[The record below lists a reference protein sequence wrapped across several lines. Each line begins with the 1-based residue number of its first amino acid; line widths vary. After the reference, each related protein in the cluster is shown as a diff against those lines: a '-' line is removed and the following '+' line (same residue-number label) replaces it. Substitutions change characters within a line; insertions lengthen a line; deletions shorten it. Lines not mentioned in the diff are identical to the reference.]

1 MLPLGKLPDAGQWD
15 ESELL
20 VQGFKKKKGTKLE
33 CFRQQL
39 YEEPN

>member
-20 VQGFKKKKGTKLE
+20 VQGFKKKKGTKE
-33 CFRQQL
+33 
-39 YEEPN
+39 NKGKKNDK